1 MRKIVLVMDNVI
13 IAMMIRNNLVNNGY
27 LVPFITN
34 TLKEA
39 LDTDYEMELIIFDMD
54 FISMDRLDEVRVPII
69 FLTSQSEWEISQ
81 EETSTLEVT
90 YDFLCKPFTE
100 EELLYKTRKILPPN

>member
-39 LDTDYEMELIIFDMD
+39 LDTDYDMD

>member
-81 EETSTLEVT
+81 EEHPPWRLPMIS
-90 YDFLCKPFTE
+90 YYKPFTE